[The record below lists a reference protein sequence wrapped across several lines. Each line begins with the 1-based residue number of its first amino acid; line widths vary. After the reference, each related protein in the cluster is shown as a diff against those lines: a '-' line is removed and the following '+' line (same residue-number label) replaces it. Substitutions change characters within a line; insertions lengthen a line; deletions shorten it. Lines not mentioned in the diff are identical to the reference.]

1 MKIEEFTHKILI
13 AAASAIL
20 AAIIGYIFSS
30 FVIKPEYTSTSRYYI
45 LEQTEKIYS
54 EGETGYIKKS
64 ADNYTHFFSSYAFLD
79 KVAEDSKLD
88 YTSEELYKMVTV
100 SAVDNSSFLDITVKA
115 DNASDTF
122 QIQQSILKKQESYI
136 RSITDGTITASLVDQ
151 ARIPSSPSSPNI
163 LLISL
168 CFSAVGALAGIL
180 ISFIFSA
187 SDNHI
192 QNVSDITSR
201 FSYPVLSCIPSFS
214 NTDISLNNIKLH
226 PKYSELN
233 SYNPILINDR
243 TSMSF
248 KDAFRKLSSSLSRT
262 LPDTTCKVLTV
273 SSSVAEEGKT
283 TVAVNLAVT
292 MAQSGSRVLII
303 ECDLRYGKIR
313 NFFGIHGNQP
323 GISNVI
329 YGTLSSKDVI
339 VLTEYDSLFVLCA
352 GTVLHNPASILSSPD
367 MSDTVNQLKP
377 MFDYIIIDTPPVNA
391 VSDVLTL
398 TQISDGV
405 IIVARQNHTIY
416 SDIEK
421 AIKSF
426 ELADTNITGFILND
440 TDDIDTRREICH
452 ISNDFRFKQQLQNNN
467 IL

>member
-1 MKIEEFTHKILI
+1 MKTEGLTHKILV

-20 AAIIGYIFSS
+20 TAIIGYIFSS
-30 FVIKPEYTSTSRYYI
+30 FVLKPEYTSTSRYYV
-45 LEQTEKIYS
+45 LDQTEKIYS
-54 EGETGYIKKS
+54 GSEKS
-64 ADNYTHFFSSYAFLD
+64 ADAYTHFFSSYAFLD
-79 KVAEDSKLD
+79 KVAEDSRLG
-88 YTSEELYKMVTV
+88 YTSEQLNKMVRV
-100 SAVDNSSFLDITVKA
+100 SAVENSSFLDITVTA
-115 DNASDTF
+115 NNASDTF

-136 RSITDGTITASLVDQ
+136 RSITDGTITTSVVDQ
-151 ARIPSSPSSPNI
+151 ARIPSSPSSPDVI
-163 LLISL
+163 LISL
-168 CFSAVGALAGIL
+168 CFSAIGTLSGIL
-180 ISFIFSA
+180 FSFIFSA

-192 QNVSDITSR
+192 QSVSDITSR

-214 NTDISLNNIKLH
+214 NTDISLTHMKTH
-226 PKYSELN
+226 RKYSELN

-243 TSMSF
+243 TSVGFTDS
-248 KDAFRKLSSSLSRT
+248 FRKLSLNLSRT
-262 LPDTTCKVLTV
+262 LPDTACKVLTV
-273 SSSVAEEGKT
+273 SSSVAGEGKT

-292 MAQSGSRVLII
+292 IAHSGARVLII
-303 ECDLRYGKIR
+303 ECDLRNGKIR
-313 NFFGIHGNQP
+313 SFFGIHGNQP

-367 MSDTVNQLKP
+367 MSYTVNQLKP

-405 IIVARQNHTIY
+405 VIVARRNHTIY

-426 ELADTNITGFILND
+426 ELADTNISGFILND
-440 TDDIDTRREICH
+440 TDETETRREIRN
-452 ISNDFRFKQQLQNNN
+452 ISHDIRFSHQIQNYLN
-467 IL
+467 